1 MKKRSLGIVL
11 SGLILAFLLASCG
24 SPNKSTQSDGID
36 SVLNPLDEISKRIDA
51 SPDVD
56 SLYKIR
62 AKLYL
67 DQKQPEKA
75 LSDIRKA
82 IELNPQVTDYHILLG
97 DIYLSM
103 GNIESSKK
111 SLINAFEMDPRNPEP
126 STKLAELYLFLEDYD
141 KVYLYCNKA
150 IEIDKYNAPGYFIK
164 GFALL
169 EQDDTAKAIFNL
181 QQATQ
186 NDPEYYDAFVML
198 GHIFQIKGD
207 PIAGNYL
214 KTAVRIR
221 PTSVEARYHYG
232 MWLQEQEMI
241 EDALIQYDAILQ
253 IDPRN
258 KNAWYNIGYVNL
270 VFLQNFQTA
279 VEKFSKAIE
288 YDPQYAEAWY
298 NRGLAY
304 EQLGQ
309 FDKAR
314 SDYKKALQIIDNY
327 DKAIEGL
334 NRIEGK

>member
-1 MKKRSLGIVL
+1 MKIRSFVVVL
-11 SGLILAFLLASCG
+11 SGLILALLLASCG
-24 SPNKSTQSDGID
+24 GADKSNESSGID
-36 SVLNPLDEISKRIDA
+36 SVLNPLDEISKRIEA
-51 SPDVD
+51 NPEID

-62 AKLYL
+62 AEIYL
-67 DQKQPEKA
+67 EMNQPDKA
-75 LSDIRKA
+75 LGDMRKA

-111 SLINAFEMDPRNPEP
+111 SLIKAFEMDPGNPEP
-126 STKLAELYLFLEDYD
+126 STKLAELYLFLEDYE
-141 KVYLYCNKA
+141 KVYLYCNQA

-198 GHIFQIKGD
+198 GHIFLVKGD

-221 PTSVEARYHYG
+221 PSSIEARYHYG

-258 KNAWYNIGYVNL
+258 KNAWYNIGYINL
-270 VFLQNFQTA
+270 VYLQNFKTA

-304 EQLGQ
+304 EQLGE

-334 NRIEGK
+334 NRIDGK